1 MMTGVVKIPDPIY
14 EKASEQAEQEDATL
28 GTIIRE
34 WSQKADAYDSQLI
47 KTNVQ
52 FDRMDELRALVD
64 DLHVQA
70 QTAQIANNI
79 PDEYAQMQKEL
90 ADELSQFVDDE
101 QATED

>member
-14 EKASEQAEQEDATL
+14 EAVSEQAEQADVSR

-34 WSQKADAYDSQLI
+34 WSQKADAYESEVFNSERETHD
-47 KTNVQ
+47 
-52 FDRMDELRALVD
+52 MHELKSLVD

-70 QTAQIANNI
+70 EHAQIADDI
-79 PDEYAQMQKEL
+79 PDEYAEMQEQL